1 MQTFLKSLLTQLQKD
16 GRQLT
21 CRRVDVNESMV
32 TSVTPALSYPSW
44 VLKEFFSE
52 WLFLQ
57 YFIISLLSELH
68 TDGVAGEEEQE
79 KNSRSK

>member
-1 MQTFLKSLLTQLQKD
+1 MLTFLKSLLMQQQKD

-21 CRRVDVNESMV
+21 CRRVDVNELMV

-44 VLKEFFSE
+44 VLKELFSE
-52 WLFLQ
+52 QLLLQ
-57 YFIISLLSELH
+57 YLIISLLSELH